1 MELISKSDRKVFFE
15 KRDPPCGLFFFSFF
29 YPPCGLRMEGG
40 KLLNGP
46 VAIWNGE
53 NAMGITFQLFFIYQV
68 IIWSCFN
75 LFTFRNLIIV
85 MMIPIRKN

>member
-1 MELISKSDRKVFFE
+1 
-15 KRDPPCGLFFFSFF
+15 
-29 YPPCGLRMEGG
+29 MEGG

-53 NAMGITFQLFFIYQV
+53 NAMGITFQLFFYISGHNMET
-68 IIWSCFN
+68 WSCLN